1 MRAIDPE
8 VETNLDFLLEVTLE
22 TRPDYLALTRLQS
35 IRHRRDGSNVVRH
48 GEENQLPVDEVRE
61 GNLSL
66 RVVEIGPRLHRN
78 P

>member
-8 VETNLDFLLEVTLE
+8 VRTNLDFLLEVTLE
-22 TRPDYLALTRLQS
+22 TGPDDLALTRFQP
-35 IRHRRDGSNVVRH
+35 ICHRWYGSNVVRH
-48 GEENQLPVDEVRE
+48 GEENQLSVDEVRE

>member
-8 VETNLDFLLEVTLE
+8 VRTNLDFLLEVTLE
-22 TRPDYLALTRLQS
+22 TGPNDLALTRLQP
-35 IRHRRDGSNVVRH
+35 IRYRRDGSNVVRH
-48 GEENQLPVDEVRE
+48 GEENQLSVDEVGE

-66 RVVEIGPRLHRN
+66 RVVKIGPRLHRN